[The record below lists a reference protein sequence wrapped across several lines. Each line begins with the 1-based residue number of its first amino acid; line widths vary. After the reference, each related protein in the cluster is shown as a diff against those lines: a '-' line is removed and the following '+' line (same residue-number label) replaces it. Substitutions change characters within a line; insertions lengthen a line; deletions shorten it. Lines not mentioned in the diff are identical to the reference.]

1 MPIDPEMAAFVE
13 RAADIFDAAYDRLP
27 LAEQRRLYGEFCRR
41 FDGPRPAG
49 IEAHDHTIDG
59 PAGPVPI
66 RLYRPRQAGVLPA
79 VIYFHGGGF
88 VFGSPDTHAL
98 VTAALAAR
106 IPAAIVSVDYRL
118 APEHRFPTAFDDC
131 YAVLDR
137 VVAAAAD
144 HGIDP
149 RRIAVAGDSA
159 GANLAAAV
167 ALAARDRGGPQ
178 LSGQALVYGIF
189 STDFDRP
196 SYREHAEAPFLTRA
210 AMIEFVGAYLGGPVA
225 SDDPYVAPMAAA
237 SHAGL
242 PPAFIAAAGIDPLR
256 DDSAAYA
263 DRLRGA
269 GVPVEHRCAPDL
281 IHGYL
286 RAVGSCWAAAAEL
299 DAMCAW
305 LGRRLAEAS

>member
-1 MPIDPEMAAFVE
+1 VPIDPEMAAFVE
-13 RAADIFDAAYDRLP
+13 RAADIFDAAYERLP

-41 FDGPRPAG
+41 FDGPWPAG
-49 IEAHDHTIDG
+49 VETHDRTFDG
-59 PAGPVPI
+59 PAGAIPARV
-66 RLYRPRQAGVLPA
+66 YRPREAGLLPA
-79 VIYFHGGGF
+79 VVYFHGGGW

-98 VTAALAAR
+98 VTAALASR
-106 IPAAIVSVDYRL
+106 IPAAVVSVDYRL
-118 APEHRFPTAFDDC
+118 APEHRFPAAFDDSF
-131 YAVLDR
+131 
-137 VVAAAAD
+137 AALQQVFANASD
-144 HGIDP
+144 LGIDR

-167 ALAARDRGGPQ
+167 ALAVRDRRGPR

-210 AMIEFVGAYLGGPVA
+210 AMIEFVSTYLGGPAA
-225 SDDPYVAPMAAA
+225 SDDPYVAPIAAA
-237 SHAGL
+237 SHDGL

-256 DDSAAYA
+256 DDSAAFA
-263 DRLRGA
+263 GRLRGA

-286 RAVGSCWAAAAEL
+286 RAIGSCRAAAAEF
-299 DAMCAW
+299 DALCAW
-305 LGRRLAEAS
+305 LARRLAVAS